1 MIFKVDFEKAFD
13 SVRCDYLDDVLKSF
27 GFGNK
32 WRGWIRG
39 CLNSAMGSILCFF
52 MESGL
57 KINIHKNTLA
67 RIGVCTIEVDSAA
80 RFVGCSTFT
89 PPFNYLE
96 VKVGG
101 VMSRINS
108 WDELYSPV
116 SLSIFK
122 VPMGVLKC
130 MESIRR
136 KFFNGVEGSN
146 RKMELTSWNNVL
158 ASKKKDGLGVSSFFV
173 VNNVLMFKWVW
184 HFITQGSSLWSRFIK
199 VIHGIR
205 GVLDCSSNT
214 HRHSPWLDIIREISS
229 LKSKKLDLLT
239 FVRKKM
245 GNGEDTTF
253 WDEVWLGEKPMKL
266 DFPRLYALES
276 CKLIRDRWHWSM
288 ESTGVFSVKSVRN
301 LLDDSLLHF
310 VGVPTRW
317 VKVIPIKVNVF
328 AWRLRLDNLPSQMN
342 LSLRVRRKVLRWWH
356 LDDLEIGSYDEW
368 ILWLNNLRL
377 SSSLKT
383 IFEGAC
389 YVMWWIL
396 WRLRNH
402 TLFGDTLRRRE
413 TLFDDIVQLS
423 FNWCCIRCKSKLNWT
438 TWMQKS

>member
-32 WRGWIRG
+32 WHGWIRG
-39 CLNSAMGSILCFF
+39 CLNSAMGSILVNGEWDTSNLMNIVNVLKCFF

-146 RKMELTSWNNVL
+146 RKMELISWNNVL

-173 VNNVLMFKWVW
+173 VNSVMMFKWVW
-184 HFITQGSSLWSRFIK
+184 HFITQGSSLWPRFIK

-205 GVLDCSSNT
+205 GSLDCSSNT

-229 LKSKKLDLLT
+229 IKSKKLDLLT

-253 WDEVWLGEKPMKL
+253 WDEVWLG
-266 DFPRLYALES
+266 A
-276 CKLIRDRWHWSM
+276 
-288 ESTGVFSVKSVRN
+288 
-301 LLDDSLLHF
+301 
-310 VGVPTRW
+310 
-317 VKVIPIKVNVF
+317 
-328 AWRLRLDNLPSQMN
+328 
-342 LSLRVRRKVLRWWH
+342 
-356 LDDLEIGSYDEW
+356 DE
-368 ILWLNNLRL
+368 
-377 SSSLKT
+377 T
-383 IFEGAC
+383 
-389 YVMWWIL
+389 
-396 WRLRNH
+396 
-402 TLFGDTLRRRE
+402 
-413 TLFDDIVQLS
+413 
-423 FNWCCIRCKSKLNWT
+423 
-438 TWMQKS
+438 